1 MSLIQA
7 HTIGLHYQYLAPAC
21 TYRFPNYQTDHQL
34 TTSYP
39 PTYKKRHFS
48 PHDVGKFA
56 AAALVGTAGY
66 NKQIIELSGEGLT
79 FDEVATILSRVSGM
93 QIKARF
99 RTEEETREL
108 LQSGKLPTLQ
118 SDLYAREGSYRE
130 YDPKDLER
138 FGITLESLEEFL
150 VKERVKLLETL
161 GVKE

>member
-1 MSLIQA
+1 
-7 HTIGLHYQYLAPAC
+7 
-21 TYRFPNYQTDHQL
+21 
-34 TTSYP
+34 
-39 PTYKKRHFS
+39 
-48 PHDVGKFA
+48 VGKFA